1 MEDGELGVELGE
13 IELPRYELSHDAP
26 AIPLATY
33 LARLES
39 AETAAAASG
48 LDALV
53 VYADREH
60 FANLAYL
67 TGFEPRFEEALLVLV
82 RGRPPATRR
91 RERVRGLCRRQPCRA
106 RGRPLPE
113 LQPGQPAAGRGAP
126 LAVVLRDAGLDAKA
140 TARVGIAGWKY
151 FEAAEFAEPETRL
164 DTPAFIVDEVRQLG
178 CTPVNASGLF
188 DRAGHGLRLVNEV
201 DQLAYFEF
209 AASHGSEAMRR
220 MIFGVE
226 TGMTEFEA
234 FSLYRPIGL
243 PFCYHPVVSSGERTA
258 LGVASPSGHELRRG
272 DPITA
277 GFGYWGSNTARG
289 GFLVED
295 PGELPEAIRDYLE
308 RLVAPYF
315 ATAVDWYETIGI
327 GVTGA
332 DLFDLVSRRLGD
344 PFFGVQ
350 LNPGHFIHLDEWPS
364 SPVFE
369 GSCDRVAVRHGAP
382 ARHHPGDW
390 DRLPYDE
397 HRRRRRPG
405 RRAHAGRAQGPFS
418 RDVVEDRA
426 APVLH
431 ARRARDQAQTR
442 SAALVGPCG
451 LPAPVLAGSATGDA
465 PDGPAVVVRP
475 VREGAGPS

>member
-13 IELPRYELSHDAP
+13 IELPRYELSRDAP

-82 RGRPPATRR
+82 RGRPPRLVVGNECEAYAAVSPV
-91 RERVRGLCRRQPCRA
+91 ELEVVRYQSFSLVSQPRA
-106 RGRPLPE
+106 E
-113 LQPGQPAAGRGAP
+113 SAP

-188 DRAGHGLRLVNEV
+188 NAPGRGLRLVNEV
-201 DQLAYFEF
+201 DQLAYVEF

-258 LGVASPSGHELRRG
+258 LGVASPSGRELRRG
-272 DPITA
+272 DPMSA

-369 GSCDRVAVRHGAP
+369 GSSIALQSGMALQLDIIPATGTAYHTTNIEDGVALADEPMRAELRDRFPEMWSRIELRRSFMLDELGIRLKPEVLPLSGLAGYLPPFWLAP
-382 ARHHPGDW
+382 
-390 DRLPYDE
+390 
-397 HRRRRRPG
+397 RRAMRRTG
-405 RRAHAGRAQGPFS
+405 RRS
-418 RDVVEDRA
+418 
-426 APVLH
+426 
-431 ARRARDQAQTR
+431 
-442 SAALVGPCG
+442 
-451 LPAPVLAGSATGDA
+451 
-465 PDGPAVVVRP
+465 
-475 VREGAGPS
+475 